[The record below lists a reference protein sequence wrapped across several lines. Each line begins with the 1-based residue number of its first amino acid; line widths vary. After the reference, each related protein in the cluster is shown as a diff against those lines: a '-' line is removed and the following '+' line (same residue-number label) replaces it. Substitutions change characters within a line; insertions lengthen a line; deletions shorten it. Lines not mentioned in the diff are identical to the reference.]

1 MWYIFKPPHPG
12 GDLHVQYT
20 ALRYIDELRRAKE
33 ALSRKEEE
41 LSNVTLSARYSG
53 NVCHVAN
60 SLICA
65 LELQHLLDITVCV
78 HYAFNREKEA
88 CCSLKLTAACS
99 LLGQMKYLSDRTRT
113 DLTGM
118 LAYLFACIG
127 KIMQICSEFDAKG
140 VTQAHTHTHTHTH
153 HKST

>member
-1 MWYIFKPPHPG
+1 M
-12 GDLHVQYT
+12 
-20 ALRYIDELRRAKE
+20 
-33 ALSRKEEE
+33 
-41 LSNVTLSARYSG
+41 
-53 NVCHVAN
+53 
-60 SLICA
+60 
-65 LELQHLLDITVCV
+65 

-99 LLGQMKYLSDRTRT
+99 LLGQVKYLSDRTRT

-140 VTQAHTHTHTHTH
+140 VTQAHTHTH
-153 HKST
+153 HKSTLQPLKFHITISSHIASEQQGKIKGC